1 MLKYYDIKKARTTF
15 TNPLENWKHITYLA
29 LKRSRARC
37 ADSRF
42 FCFFRSRISSISWG
56 LRLSAIWLKMVTAL
70 SSSGLT
76 MISSLIGEL
85 GWLRSWCVFYK
96 FLLVLD
102 NSIVLLLKW
111 MIFSD
116 VFHSRSKPKY
126 KNNCA
131 LCHLTCHHPTS
142 TSRSPYLRSLG
153 QL

>member
-1 MLKYYDIKKARTTF
+1 MIKINFTKTTK
-15 TNPLENWKHITYLA
+15 NWKKITYLA

-42 FCFFRSRISSISWG
+42 FCFLRSRISSISWG

-70 SSSGLT
+70 SSSGLKI
-76 MISSLIGEL
+76 ISSLFGEL
-85 GWLRSWCVFYK
+85 GWLCSWYVFYK
-96 FLLVLD
+96 FLLVSD
-102 NSIVLLLKW
+102 NLIVLLLKW

-126 KNNCA
+126 KTNCA

>member
-1 MLKYYDIKKARTTF
+1 MIQINF
-15 TNPLENWKHITYLA
+15 TKTPKNWKKITYLA

-42 FCFFRSRISSISWG
+42 FCFLRSRISSISWG

-70 SSSGLT
+70 SSSGLKI
-76 MISSLIGEL
+76 ISSLFGEL
-85 GWLRSWCVFYK
+85 GWLCSWYVFYK
-96 FLLVLD
+96 FLLVSD
-102 NSIVLLLKW
+102 NLIVLLLKW

-126 KNNCA
+126 KTNCA